1 MKKLLAL
8 LLAVVMVLGMVACAA
23 KTEAPKAEAPKAEEP
38 KAEEKKEEPKAEEKK
53 EEAPAAEAPK
63 EIVQV
68 DYYCNI
74 GAYLITLQKEIDKW
88 NEGEGKEKG
97 VYLNL
102 ISNINTYSQDLEA
115 FLTAGT
121 YFDLMDASTQTWIE
135 KGWIKNLR
143 EIGAEYPE
151 FQAMIDGY
159 EPYINGAHEKIGCL
173 CGLPLEV
180 VPIKMAVN
188 TDLFEKNGL
197 ELPKTWEDIYNAAKV
212 ITENGNGEEF
222 GYGWSNWSACYRRL
236 TFKACMAST
245 EKGWWD
251 PNTATYNFA
260 QYEIPMNY
268 LKAMYENGYMI
279 GADDLAIDPIRA
291 EFAKG
296 VVGMFPAPSYDYA
309 VYTEQFPAE
318 CNWTVI
324 DMPAI
329 TEGADQYKG
338 VFLDRVGAGVCK
350 PAWDA
355 ADQAKK
361 DAIVECLLFLNS
373 DYLNGTIYEM
383 GGMIPYKP
391 EVIAN
396 AKVSDT
402 MGPQWELFA
411 DLTNYVGM
419 FQYPDSAIV
428 LEGDNY
434 ATVCASYMHG
444 DLGDDWGAV
453 AADLEERY
461 NATYADL
468 KASGATDVSAYEAPY
483 NHSK

>member
-23 KTEAPKAEAPKAEEP
+23 KSETPTPAAEAP
-38 KAEEKKEEPKAEEKK
+38 KAEEKKEEAPKAEEKK
-53 EEAPAAEAPK
+53 EEAPAAEEAK

-121 YFDLMDASTQTWIE
+121 YYDLMDASTQTWIE
-135 KGWIKNLR
+135 RGWIKNLR

-151 FQAMIDGY
+151 FQAMIDSY

-180 VPIKMAVN
+180 VPIKLAVN

-197 ELPKTWEDIYNAAKV
+197 ELPKTWEDIYNAAKT

-222 GYGWSNWSACYRRL
+222 GWGWSTWSAVYRRL
-236 TFKACMAST
+236 TFKACMNST
-245 EKGWWD
+245 EKSWWD

-268 LKAMYENGYMI
+268 LKDMYMNGYML

-296 VVGMFPAPSYDYA
+296 IVGMFPAPSYDYA

-338 VFLDRVGAGVCK
+338 VYLDRVGAGVCK

-396 AKVSDT
+396 ANVSDD
-402 MGPQWELFA
+402 MGPQWEIFA
-411 DLTNYVGM
+411 DLSNYVGM
-419 FQYPDSAIV
+419 FQYPDSAVI

-434 ATVCASYMHG
+434 ATVCASYIHG
-444 DLGDDWGAV
+444 DLGDDWAEV

-461 NATYADL
+461 NAAYADL
-468 KASGATDVSAYEAPY
+468 KASGATDCSPYEVPY
-483 NHSK
+483 DHSK

>member
-1 MKKLLAL
+1 MKKLVAL
-8 LLAVVMVLGMVACAA
+8 LLAAAMLLAAVACAA
-23 KTEAPKAEAPKAEEP
+23 PEAA
-38 KAEEKKEEPKAEEKK
+38 
-53 EEAPAAEAPK
+53 APAAEAPAAAPAAEAPAAAPAAEAPAAEK

-74 GAYLITLQKEIDKW
+74 GAYLITLQNEIDKW

-115 FLTAGT
+115 FLNAGT
-121 YFDLMDASTQTWIE
+121 YYDLMDASTQTWIE

-151 FQAMIDGY
+151 FQAMIDSY

-180 VPIKMAVN
+180 VPIKLAVN

-212 ITENGNGEEF
+212 ITENGNGVEF
-222 GYGWSNWSACYRRL
+222 GWGWSTWSAVYRRL
-236 TFKACMAST
+236 TFKATMNST
-245 EKGWWD
+245 KAGWWD
-251 PNTATYNFA
+251 PNTATYDFS

-268 LKAMYENGYMI
+268 LKDMYQNGYML

-291 EFAKG
+291 QFAEG

-309 VYTEQFPAE
+309 VYTEQFPAK

-329 TEGADQYKG
+329 TAGADQYKG
-338 VFLDRVGAGVCK
+338 VYLDRVGAGVCK

-396 AKVSDT
+396 ANVKEG

-419 FQYPDSAIV
+419 FQYPDSAV
-428 LEGDNY
+428 PLQGDPY
-434 ATVCASYMHG
+434 ADVCSSYIHG
-444 DLGDDWGAV
+444 NLGDDWQTV
-453 AADLEERY
+453 AADLNERY
-461 NATYADL
+461 NAAYAEL
-468 KASGATDVSAYEAPY
+468 KASGATDVTPYEVPY

>member
-1 MKKLLAL
+1 MKKLVAL
-8 LLAVVMVLGMVACAA
+8 LLAAAMLLAAVACAA
-23 KTEAPKAEAPKAEEP
+23 PEAA
-38 KAEEKKEEPKAEEKK
+38 
-53 EEAPAAEAPK
+53 APAAEAPAAAPAAEAPAAAPAAEAPAAEK

-74 GAYLITLQKEIDKW
+74 GAYLITLQNEIDKW
-88 NEGEGKEKG
+88 NESEGKEKG

-115 FLTAGT
+115 FLNAGT
-121 YFDLMDASTQTWIE
+121 YYDLMDASTQTWIE

-151 FQAMIDGY
+151 FQAMIDSY

-180 VPIKMAVN
+180 VPIKLAVN

-197 ELPKTWEDIYNAAKV
+197 ELPKTWKDIYDAAKV
-212 ITENGNGEEF
+212 ITENGNGVEF
-222 GYGWSNWSACYRRL
+222 GWGWSTWSAVYRRL
-236 TFKACMAST
+236 TFKATMNST
-245 EKGWWD
+245 KAGWWD
-251 PNTATYNFA
+251 PNTATYDFS

-268 LKAMYENGYMI
+268 LKDMYQNGYML

-291 EFAKG
+291 QFAEG

-309 VYTEQFPAE
+309 VYTEQFPAK

-329 TEGADQYKG
+329 TAGADQYKG
-338 VFLDRVGAGVCK
+338 VYLDRVGAGVCK

-396 AKVSDT
+396 ANVKEG

-419 FQYPDSAIV
+419 FQYPDSAV
-428 LEGDNY
+428 PLQGDPY
-434 ATVCASYMHG
+434 ADVCSSYIHG
-444 DLGDDWGAV
+444 NLGDDWQTV
-453 AADLEERY
+453 AADLNERY
-461 NATYADL
+461 NAAYAEL
-468 KASGATDVSAYEAPY
+468 KASGATDVAPYEVPY

>member
-1 MKKLLAL
+1 MKKLLAI
-8 LLAVVMVLGMVACAA
+8 LLAVIMVLGMVACAA
-23 KTEAPKAEAPKAEEP
+23 KTEAPAKTEEPAKAEEPAKEEAPKAEEP
-38 KAEEKKEEPKAEEKK
+38 AK
-53 EEAPAAEAPK
+53 EEAPK
-63 EIVQV
+63 NVVQV

-74 GAYLITLQKEIDKW
+74 GAYLITLQNEIDKW
-88 NEGEGKEKG
+88 NAGEGAEKG

-121 YFDLMDASTQTWIE
+121 YFDLMDASNQTWVE
-135 KGWIKNLR
+135 RGWIKNLR

-151 FQAMIDGY
+151 FQAMIDSY
-159 EPYINGAHEKIGCL
+159 EPYINGYHEKIGCL
-173 CGLPLEV
+173 CGLPLEL

-197 ELPKTWEDIYNAAKV
+197 ELPKTWEEMYNCAKV

-222 GYGWSNWSACYRRL
+222 GYGWSTWSAVYRRL

-245 EKGWWD
+245 ETGWWD
-251 PNTATYNFA
+251 PNSASYKFS

-268 LKAMYENGYMI
+268 LKDMYMNGYML

-291 EFAKG
+291 EFAAG
-296 VVGMFPAPSYDYA
+296 HVGMFPAPSYDYA

-318 CNWTVI
+318 CEWTVI

-338 VFLDRVGAGVCK
+338 VYLDRVGAGVCK

-396 AKVSDT
+396 ANVSDN
-402 MGPQWELFA
+402 MGPQWEIFA

-419 FQYPDSAIV
+419 FSYPDSAVV

-434 ATVCASYMHG
+434 ATVCASYIHG
-444 DLGDDWGAV
+444 DLGDDWQAV

-461 NATYADL
+461 NAAYADL
-468 KASGATDVSAYEAPY
+468 KASGDTDVSAYEKPY
-483 NHSK
+483 DHTK